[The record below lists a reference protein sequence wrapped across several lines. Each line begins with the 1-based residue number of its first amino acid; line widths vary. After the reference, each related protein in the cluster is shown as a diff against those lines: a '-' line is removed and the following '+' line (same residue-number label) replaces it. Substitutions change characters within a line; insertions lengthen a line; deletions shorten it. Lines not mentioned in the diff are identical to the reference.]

1 MFDNT
6 QCMGYNVGMAEL
18 GPMTKLTDKQELF
31 CLNIHAGMTNVDAWV
46 AAYDHQTGTRKTAR
60 ESASKMLANPKIQ
73 HRLKELR
80 DESNRRARVTLEDH
94 LKRLEELGRGAQDNG
109 QFSAAINAELNRGKA
124 SGIYVER
131 KEITGADGGPI
142 THSIRVV
149 FGNEPLEDDDDSE
162 IPADS

>member
-1 MFDNT
+1 
-6 QCMGYNVGMAEL
+6 MGYNVAMTEL

-142 THSIRVV
+142 NHSIRVV

-162 IPADS
+162 IPANS

>member
-1 MFDNT
+1 MFDIVRS
-6 QCMGYNVGMAEL
+6 MMYNNAMNDV
-18 GPMTKLTDKQELF
+18 GPMTKLSDKQELF
-31 CLNIHAGMTNVDAWV
+31 CLNIHAGMSNVEAWIN
-46 AAYDHQTGTRKTAR
+46 AYDHGGTRKTAR
-60 ESASKMLANPKIQ
+60 ESSTRALQNPKIQ
-73 HRLKELR
+73 YRLKELR

-149 FGNEPLEDDDDSE
+149 FGNESLEDDDDDN
-162 IPADS
+162 AK

>member
-1 MFDNT
+1 M
-6 QCMGYNVGMAEL
+6 M
-18 GPMTKLTDKQELF
+18 KLTDKQELF
-31 CLNIHAGMTNVDAWV
+31 CLNVHAGMTNVDAWIN
-46 AAYDHQTGTRKTAR
+46 AYNGTGSTRKTAS
-60 ESASKMLANPKIQ
+60 ESASRLMANARVQ

-94 LKRLEELGRGAQDNG
+94 LKRLAELGRGAEENG

-149 FGNEPLEDDDDSE
+149 FGDEPLVEDDDDVS
-162 IPADS
+162 

>member
-1 MFDNT
+1 MV
-6 QCMGYNVGMAEL
+6 YNIDMRDV

-31 CLNIHAGMTNVDAWV
+31 CLNIHAGMSNVDAWV
-46 AAYDHQTGTRKTAR
+46 AAYDNNNGTRKTAR
-60 ESASKMLANPKIQ
+60 ENSTRALQNPKIQ
-73 HRLKELR
+73 NRLKELR

-94 LKRLEELGRGAQDNG
+94 LKRLEELGRGAQESG

-142 THSIRVV
+142 NHCIRVV
-149 FGNEPLEDDDDSE
+149 FGDEPVDDDDSE
-162 IPADS
+162 VPADT

>member
-1 MFDNT
+1 MT
-6 QCMGYNVGMAEL
+6 QL
-18 GPMTKLTDKQELF
+18 GPLALAKLTDKQELF
-31 CLNIHAGMTNVDAWV
+31 CLNIYAGMSNVEAWINS
-46 AAYDHQTGTRKTAR
+46 YDHGGTRKTAS
-60 ESASKMLANPKIQ
+60 ESASKLMANPRIQ

-142 THSIRVV
+142 NHSIRVV

-162 IPADS
+162 IPANS